1 MRKLLFLSIAT
12 FTFSTLFSQ
21 KIIGNW
27 KGNIELGENK
37 LPIIFHFYNDSST
50 KLTGKWE
57 SPLEKASNLPLGPIN
72 ITGDIIKV
80 IIPMISGSY
89 DGKLISND
97 SISGTWHQNGQGFS
111 LNLSR
116 SSESFE
122 IKKPAPLLPREK
134 EISITSAAGSQLFGT
149 LLSKNNQQ
157 PLAIIIAGSGPTDR
171 DGNNPL
177 GVNANSYKMLAYA
190 LDSQNMATFRY
201 DKRGVAKSIPA
212 DFNENNLV
220 FDDYIKDLGKI
231 FDYVYDTL
239 GFKNIYFVGHSE
251 GSLIGMIAAQ
261 KKKVKGF
268 VSIAGAGRP
277 IDVVIEEQLQE
288 QGAPD
293 SLLQK
298 TTTIMNELKSGREVN
313 EMKIPQALAPLFR
326 KSVQPYMIS
335 WIQYSPEKEIKKL
348 NCPILILQGTCDI
361 QIKETDA
368 KNLNNANNKSTLDI
382 IPDMTHTLKDAG
394 EDCADQQKTY
404 TDSALPINKRL
415 VNDIVNFIKK

>member
-1 MRKLLFLSIAT
+1 MRRLLFLSIAT

-37 LPIIFHFYNDSST
+37 LPIIFHFYTDNSA

-57 SPLEKASNLPLGPIN
+57 SPLEKASNLPLGAIN
-72 ITGDIIKV
+72 VVGDSV
-80 IIPMISGSY
+80 EVPIPMINGSY
-89 DGKLISND
+89 NGKLITND
-97 SISGTWHQNGQGFS
+97 SISGTWHQNGQSFS

-122 IKKPAPLLPREK
+122 VKKPAALLPREK
-134 EISITSAAGSQLFGT
+134 EIAITSAAGGQLFGT

-190 LDSQNMATFRY
+190 LDSQNIATLRY
-201 DKRGVAKSIPA
+201 DKRGVAKSIPD
-212 DFNENNLV
+212 DFNESNLA

-231 FDYVYDTL
+231 FNYVYDTL

-298 TTTIMNELKSGREVN
+298 TTSILNELKTGREVN
-313 EMKIPQALAPLFR
+313 EMKIPPALAPLFR

-335 WIQYSPEKEIKKL
+335 WIQYSPEKELKKL

-394 EDCADQQKTY
+394 KDCADQQKTY
-404 TDSALPINKRL
+404 TDSTLPINKRL